1 MNHTVDTCPLRELE
15 GGLNL
20 LHEADDDAVIW
31 PESTATAA
39 LARYFIITQQQLE
52 TCRVVCV
59 QVCVRFHRQ
68 DSARS
73 LTSRASSRARRDLDR
88 RRERVGHVTAAGDD
102 HDVKLPFP
110 HEESQCVA
118 GDEEECGSVT
128 EEDDRGH
135 SCTAVDCRTLAEQAQ
150 ANIRHGVSDL
160 EKVSLQRRKVP
171 ACGKP
176 MLL

>member
-1 MNHTVDTCPLRELE
+1 MNHIVDTCPLRELE

-31 PESTATAA
+31 LESTATAA
-39 LARYFIITQQQLE
+39 RAKYLITAQQQLE

-102 HDVKLPFP
+102 YHDVKLPFP

-118 GDEEECGSVT
+118 GDEDECGSVT
-128 EEDDRGH
+128 EEDNRGH

-150 ANIRHGVSDL
+150 ANIRHGVSDM

-171 ACGKP
+171 AWVKP
-176 MLL
+176 ML

>member
-1 MNHTVDTCPLRELE
+1 
-15 GGLNL
+15 
-20 LHEADDDAVIW
+20 
-31 PESTATAA
+31 
-39 LARYFIITQQQLE
+39 
-52 TCRVVCV
+52 
-59 QVCVRFHRQ
+59 
-68 DSARS
+68 
-73 LTSRASSRARRDLDR
+73 
-88 RRERVGHVTAAGDD
+88 VTAAGGD

-160 EKVSLQRRKVP
+160 VKVSLQRQKVS

-176 MLL
+176 ML